1 MVFSSGVFLFLFLP
15 IVLAVYYIC
24 PGKLRNT
31 VLFVFSLIF
40 YAWGEPIYVGI
51 MIFSTAFDYCNGMLI
66 ETFRKKHNEKICKI
80 VIIMSVVVNLGIL
93 AFFKYTDFVITNI
106 NNLFGASVSLLQIA
120 LPIGISFYTFQ
131 TLSYTIDVYLGKVKV
146 QHNIINFGMY
156 VSMFPQLIA
165 GPIVRYSDV
174 ENQIARR
181 NENIDDIA
189 NGFRRFIV
197 GLSKKI
203 LVANQVGNLW
213 DEISAMSS
221 ITTSMA
227 WVGAIAYTFQI
238 YFDFSGYSDMAIGL
252 GQMFGFHFLENF
264 NYPFISRS
272 ITELWRRWHISLGSW
287 FRDYVYIPLGGSR
300 VAAKRRLYFNIFIV
314 WLLTGIWHG
323 AKWTYIVWGMMYFVL
338 LCVERILNLSGQ
350 KSWLGWIYTVF
361 FFIAGNVV
369 FRSENVTGALKYLLA
384 MFNIHTTGLL
394 DEKAVYYFAEYKMF
408 LLIGMAAALPIAVWL
423 RAQAGRRGAWIERLR
438 PVWCAAVFLVALS
451 FIVKGG
457 YNPFIYFD
465 F

>member
-300 VAAKRRLYFNIFIV
+300 VAAKRRLYF
-314 WLLTGIWHG
+314 IWHG

-423 RAQAGRRGAWIERLR
+423 RAQAGRCGAWIERLR

>member
-1 MVFSSGVFLFLFLP
+1 M
-15 IVLAVYYIC
+15 
-24 PGKLRNT
+24 
-31 VLFVFSLIF
+31 
-40 YAWGEPIYVGI
+40 
-51 MIFSTAFDYCNGMLI
+51 
-66 ETFRKKHNEKICKI
+66 
-80 VIIMSVVVNLGIL
+80 
-93 AFFKYTDFVITNI
+93 
-106 NNLFGASVSLLQIA
+106 QIA

-252 GQMFGFHFLENF
+252 GQMFGLNFLK
-264 NYPFISRS
+264 ISTIHMS
-272 ITELWRRWHISLGSW
+272 
-287 FRDYVYIPLGGSR
+287 
-300 VAAKRRLYFNIFIV
+300 
-314 WLLTGIWHG
+314 
-323 AKWTYIVWGMMYFVL
+323 
-338 LCVERILNLSGQ
+338 Q
-350 KSWLGWIYTVF
+350 K
-361 FFIAGNVV
+361 
-369 FRSENVTGALKYLLA
+369 AL
-384 MFNIHTTGLL
+384 
-394 DEKAVYYFAEYKMF
+394 
-408 LLIGMAAALPIAVWL
+408 
-423 RAQAGRRGAWIERLR
+423 
-438 PVWCAAVFLVALS
+438 LS
-451 FIVKGG
+451 FGAGG
-457 YNPFIYFD
+457 I
-465 F
+465 